1 MPDLKITIVNVLLVS
16 CSTFEMKFARAQG
29 YFRQFL
35 IVNMSQSYFRYIN
48 FSPQE
53 IFNSIS
59 SRSFFSRDKI
69 ANKISCKM
77 QFNYV
82 STFSK
87 HKLKEKSTFQRT
99 SNVRI
104 SIILKVIHT
113 RSGRNE
119 GWTAPLYTK
128 VSTRKNLFDTPFR
141 RSGESTR
148 FVSTRLERK
157 MSRFFTNVTRETA
170 AINQRGIPLL
180 SILVSK
186 GKGVAFQAPLGGVS
200 LRKIHSSSPSTHTHP
215 PPIATFPFLLDCFRV
230 FETIRRFFFF
240 FPLLFFSF
248 LSSPSLPPSLEHRLR
263 AF

>member
-1 MPDLKITIVNVLLVS
+1 
-16 CSTFEMKFARAQG
+16 
-29 YFRQFL
+29 
-35 IVNMSQSYFRYIN
+35 
-48 FSPQE
+48 
-53 IFNSIS
+53 
-59 SRSFFSRDKI
+59 
-69 ANKISCKM
+69 M

-240 FPLLFFSF
+240 PSFSF
-248 LSSPSLPPSLEHRLR
+248 LFSAPPPSPRLWSIV
-263 AF
+263 